1 MRRFNSF
8 KILLIIVW
16 VIIASSFRVNAA
28 AVLSIKGIVV
38 DVETNLPV
46 SEANLTLIDYKRSA
60 VSNKN
65 GEFVI
70 SDVGMGEYVLKVTH
84 VGYKENTLN
93 ISVSG
98 QEGKSLVVYLIPKII
113 EISPVVVTDFHT
125 HTKFDDL
132 SELSNVLKGKELQ
145 KELGITLAAT
155 LKNET
160 GLAIRSMGPAPA
172 RPVIRGLGGDRVLIS
187 EDGEKTTDLSSTSP
201 DHAVTIE
208 PFSAERIEVMRGPKV
223 LLYTP
228 TTIGGVVNVIRHEIP
243 QEYHN
248 SMSGSIGAY
257 GETANMGY
265 LGSLVA
271 EAPID
276 KFMLKVDASKR
287 LTKNLDTPAGR
298 LNNSSSE
305 NLSYSGGVSYFPSF
319 GMVGA
324 SYKLFDLEYGV
335 PGGFVGAHPF
345 GVDIQMIRRQLNVE
359 TRINIRSQ
367 LFDDAEVSLY
377 RSYYRHKEFEY
388 GGLIGS
394 EYELENYFGKI
405 HLNHKKI
412 GLFDRGVWGAS
423 FEHRRYNIGGYVFS
437 PPAKSINFSV
447 FDFET
452 FTSGKFSLEMGGR
465 YSFDKIVP
473 DYEKPNAKI
482 GYIRER
488 TFHTYSLSLSLLYE
502 WTKIVYVGAN
512 ISKSSRVPTIEE
524 LYSEGPHL
532 AAYSYE
538 VGNPDLNA
546 EGGFGSEIFIFH
558 KFENL
563 YYNFNF
569 FANTLSNYIIPRNS
583 GEYNFQ
589 TLLPIYKTT
598 GTDAL
603 FYGAE
608 GQIDWGFYKKFSLG
622 FSISYTVGEF
632 SRSGKPLPQIPPLKG
647 LIELKYSDDTF
658 SAGVNS
664 EFAGKQ
670 SRVDEFETPTS
681 GYAIINAFTQY
692 SFQTAKLIHVLSL
705 NVDNIFN
712 REYRNHLSRVKSIL
726 PEAGINLRLTYK
738 MFFDFQLPQ

>member
-1 MRRFNSF
+1 MNSIIKKSG
-8 KILLIIVW
+8 KIFAALLL
-16 VIIASSFRVNAA
+16 FVNLNFAQTGNT
-28 AVLSIKGIVV
+28 VLRGIVI
-38 DVETNLPV
+38 DVEKNKPVPEVNIEITELNKHSTTDKSGNFNFQNLP
-46 SEANLTLIDYKRSA
+46 
-60 VSNKN
+60 
-65 GEFVI
+65 F
-70 SDVGMGEYVLKVTH
+70 GEYTLNVTH
-84 VGYKENTLN
+84 IGYKENFSA
-93 ISVSG
+93 ISIN
-98 QEGKSLVVYLIPKII
+98 EKSKTELVIYLIPKVI
-113 EISPVVVTDFHT
+113 EIAPVVVTDFHS

-132 SELSNVLKGKELQ
+132 AELSNVLKGKELQ

-160 GLAIRSMGPAPA
+160 GLAIRAMGPAPA
-172 RPVIRGLGGDRVLIS
+172 RPVIRGLGGDRVMIN
-187 EDGEKTTDLSSTSP
+187 EDGEKTIDLSSTSP

-243 QEYHN
+243 QEYHH
-248 SMSGSIGAY
+248 SVSGSIGAY
-257 GETANMGY
+257 GESANNSY

-271 EAPID
+271 EAPVNN
-276 KFMLKVDASKR
+276 FMLKFDGSRRKTEDL
-287 LTKNLDTPAGR
+287 LTPSGKLMNSNSTNLNYG
-298 LNNSSSE
+298 
-305 NLSYSGGVSYFPSF
+305 GGVSYFTSF
-319 GMVGA
+319 GMIGA
-324 SYKLFDLEYGV
+324 SFRQFELDYGV

-345 GVDIQMIRRQLNVE
+345 GIDIEMLRRQINLE
-359 TRINIRSQ
+359 TRINIRSE
-367 LFDDAEVSLY
+367 LIKDIEASFY
-377 RSYYRHKEFEY
+377 RSYYRHKEFES

-394 EYELENYFGKI
+394 EYKLENYFGKV
-405 HLNHKKI
+405 HLNHNQF
-412 GLFDRGVWGAS
+412 GFFDHGVWGS
-423 FEHRRYNIGGYVFS
+423 TFEYRKYDIGGYVFN
-437 PPAKSINFSV
+437 PPANSINFSV

-452 FTSGKFSLEMGGR
+452 FTSGKFSFELGAR
-465 YSFDKIVP
+465 YNFDNIKP
-473 DYEKPNAKI
+473 EFEKPNSKI

-546 EGGFGSEIFIFH
+546 ESGFGSEIFIFH

-589 TLLPIYKTT
+589 TILPIYKTI

-608 GQIDWGFYKKFSLG
+608 GQIDWGFYKNFSLG

-632 SRSGKPLPQIPPLKG
+632 SNSGKPLPQIPPLKG
-647 LIELKYSDDTF
+647 LIEIKYSDDSF

-664 EFAGKQ
+664 AFAGKQ
-670 SRVDEFETPTS
+670 SRVDEFEMPTA

-738 MFFDFQLPQ
+738 MFFDFQLL